1 MSGAI
6 SLIIPTYNG
15 SAYLRDAL
23 ESVRSQTLPPC
34 ELIVVDDCSTDETL
48 AIVRDAALKSPV
60 PMSVIA
66 LDANS
71 GGPAQPIN
79 IGVAAAHGDFVLV
92 LEQDDMLCPETL
104 ERHTRGL
111 TQVPEAAFS
120 FTLGQWMPPAG
131 GDVQHR
137 PVIDELMADSVPA
150 GGGRLVA
157 GERALA
163 RILWHG
169 NYCAGFPAVAFR
181 RGVWERVG
189 GVSTR
194 WRGTADFDY
203 VCRLAFVGP
212 VLVFP
217 ESGYLRRPHA
227 QSLTS
232 TMRGDTLLELFDLVC
247 EWSGRVEERGV
258 DAEFRERVRAH
269 LLRIGWRLRDLGR
282 YADSVRVHRRI
293 WQHFG
298 TRRDQLAAVAKVGLH
313 WGLSRVHGVALAR
326 RARALLARGSHAA
339 Y

>member
-1 MSGAI
+1 VSGAI

-34 ELIVVDDCSTDETL
+34 EVLVADDCSTDETV
-48 AIVRDAALKSPV
+48 AIARDAALKSPV
-60 PMSVIA
+60 PLTVIPLA
-66 LDANS
+66 ENS
-71 GGPAQPIN
+71 GGPARPIN
-79 IGVAAAHGDFVLV
+79 IGVAAARGEFALV
-92 LEQDDMLCPETL
+92 LEQDDVLLPGAL
-104 ERHTRGL
+104 EQHVQGL
-111 TQVPEAAFS
+111 THATDAAFS
-120 FTLGQWMPPAG
+120 FTLGQWMLPAG

-137 PVIDELMADSVPA
+137 PVIDELIADSVPA

-181 RGVWERVG
+181 RSAWEQVG

-194 WRGTADFDY
+194 WRGTADFDF
-203 VCRLAFVGP
+203 VCRLASVGS
-212 VLVFP
+212 VLVVP
-217 ESGYLRRPHA
+217 EAGYLRRPHA
-227 QSLTS
+227 ESLTS

-247 EWSGRVEERGV
+247 EWSGRVEEREV
-258 DAEFRERVRAH
+258 DAEYRERVRAH

-282 YADSVRVHRRI
+282 YGDSVRVHRRV

-313 WGLSRVHGVALAR
+313 WGLSRVNGVALAR